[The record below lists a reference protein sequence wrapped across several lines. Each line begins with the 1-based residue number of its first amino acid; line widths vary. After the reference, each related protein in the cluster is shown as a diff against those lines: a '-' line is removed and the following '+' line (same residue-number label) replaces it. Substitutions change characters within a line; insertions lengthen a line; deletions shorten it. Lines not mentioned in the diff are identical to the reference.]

1 MSKINVDL
9 NYIKEGLTNIGYVI
23 SDFDEKENNGK
34 YWQIK
39 FSNSGAIVT
48 IYDTNKLRNSVVN
61 GRPDPGEKE
70 MLKTIVDGLKCKEL
84 TVEPLNK
91 KIVDLINSHK
101 EDFYY
106 DFKVIPHKDKGS
118 LLHDILCLSNNTEN
132 KEAYLIFG
140 VEDSTYEVVGIA
152 PDEIKSNDIY
162 DFLKAQEFAGTHM
175 PEIEIKKMYYKYR
188 DIGVI
193 ICKSSKDVP
202 FYLTK
207 ATKECKEKVS
217 EYQIYTRVGDTNTA
231 KNKHASYTDVEKLW
245 RIHFERENE

>member
-1 MSKINVDL
+1 MSKINIDL

-106 DFKVIPHKDKGS
+106 DFKVIPHKDMWR

-140 VEDSTYEVVGIA
+140 VEDSTHEVVGIT
-152 PDEIKSNDIY
+152 PDELKSNNIY
-162 DFLKAQEFAGTHM
+162 DSLKKKEFAGGYE
-175 PEIEIKKMYYKYR
+175 PKIDIQIMYYKYKK
-188 DIGVI
+188 IGVI
-193 ICKSSKDVP
+193 ICKSSPNVP

-207 ATKECKEKVS
+207 RYHEVRA
-217 EYQIYTRVGDTNTA
+217 YHIYTRVGDTNTPIDEQ
-231 KNKHASYTDVEKLW
+231 ASYADVEKLW
-245 RIHFERENE
+245 RIHFERENK